1 LIVDCGL
8 PHIAPVARLQCL
20 GDRHR
25 DQGLALPEAGK
36 NYLTNE
42 MLDAWGACFTKC
54 GVLCPLQVAAFAEHT
69 KRIWS
74 VDFSATDP
82 QRFLSGSDD
91 GTVRL
96 WSINDQ
102 VHSRCSWELR
112 HLGSRGRRDEG

>member
-1 LIVDCGL
+1 MSLTKQQSDGRAICL
-8 PHIAPVARLQCL
+8 RNCPLWFSPPKPTLRL
-20 GDRHR
+20 
-25 DQGLALPEAGK
+25 
-36 NYLTNE
+36 
-42 MLDAWGACFTKC
+42 
-54 GVLCPLQVAAFAEHT
+54 VVLQVAAFAEHT

-102 VHSRCSWELR
+102 VRSCCSWELQ
-112 HLGSRGRRDEG
+112 HPNLRGRRHKG